1 MPLIQLSQTS
11 LAFGHVP
18 LLDHV
23 DLVIEPRERLG
34 LIGRNGTGKSSLMK
48 VLSGVVAHDDGKVWR
63 APDLKLAIVEQEPQL
78 APGTTVYQAVA
89 EGLGAGMR
97 LLVDY
102 HEVAHKLEAGDSVPE
117 AEHDALMERLMEL
130 QHELEQA
137 DGWSMQHRVETTL
150 DKLSLPADRLVD
162 ELSGGLRK
170 RVALARAMV
179 GEPDLLLLDEPTN
192 HLDVD
197 SIEWLEKTLV
207 TFPGSLLLVTH
218 DRRFLDRVA
227 TRIIELDRGH
237 LTSYAGAPAANA
249 GTSAANAGSF
259 AYYQVIKAEAL
270 AAEAQQARKFD
281 KLLAQEEAWIRKGV
295 EARRTRNEGRVLR
308 LEALRL
314 ERAARRER
322 VGKVDL
328 KVAEADRSGKL
339 VAELE
344 HVTKA
349 FTDATGEHVIVRDF
363 SCRLQRGDKIGLI
376 GANGTG
382 KTTLLKLI
390 LGELAP
396 DSGTVRLGTKLAV
409 AYFDQFR
416 ATLDEDATLSD
427 TISPGA
433 DFVDIGGV
441 RKHVL
446 SYLGDFLFAPERAR
460 SPVRSL
466 SGGERNRLLLARLFA
481 QPANVLVLDEPT
493 NDLDIETLE
502 LLEELLQ
509 DFQGTLF
516 LVSHD
521 REFLDNVVTQTIAS
535 DGDGRWSEYAGGYS
549 DWQRVTAGRGKPE
562 AASVTAVDVPR
573 AAPKVEEKPA
583 PAPSRPAKAK
593 SKLNNKESREL
604 AELPK
609 RIEAL
614 ETEQGGITTALADPS
629 IYADGPQQAKD
640 LNARLVAIE
649 AEMEALLARWTELEA
664 RS

>member
-11 LAFGHVP
+11 LAYGHVP

-48 VLSGVVAHDDGKVWR
+48 VIAGTAAHDDGKVWR
-63 APDLKLAIVEQEPQL
+63 APDLKLAVVEQEPQL

-102 HEVAHKLEAGDSVPE
+102 HEVAHKLEAGDAMPE

-130 QHELEQA
+130 QHDLEQA

-207 TFPGSLLLVTH
+207 SFPGSLLLVTH

-227 TRIIELDRGH
+227 TRIIELDRGY
-237 LTSYAGAPAANA
+237 LSSYDGN
-249 GTSAANAGSF
+249 F
-259 AYYQVIKAEAL
+259 ATYQTIKAEAL

-295 EARRTRNEGRVLR
+295 EARRTRNEGRVRR

-549 DWQRVTAGRGKPE
+549 DWQRVAAGRGRPE
-562 AASVTAVDVPR
+562 TVVEAPK
-573 AAPKVEEKPA
+573 AAPKVAHRSEDKAAPA
-583 PAPSRPAKAK
+583 PAAKPTKAK

-614 ETEQGGITTALADPS
+614 EAEQGGITTALADPS
-629 IYADGPQQAKD
+629 IYADGPQKARD
-640 LNARLVAIE
+640 LNLRLQAIE
-649 AEMEALLARWTELEA
+649 AELESLLARWTELEA

>member
-97 LLVDY
+97 ILVDY
-102 HEVAHKLEAGDSVPE
+102 HEVAHKLEAGDAMPA

-179 GEPDLLLLDEPTN
+179 GEPDLLLDEPTN

-237 LTSYAGAPAANA
+237 LTSYAGA
-249 GTSAANAGSF
+249 SAAYAGSF
-259 AYYQVIKAEAL
+259 AYYQAIKAEAL

-349 FTDATGEHVIVRDF
+349 FTDPGQPGVAAGEHVIVRDF

-390 LGELAP
+390 LGELTP

-562 AASVTAVDVPR
+562 AVVE
-573 AAPKVEEKPA
+573 APKVEGKPA
-583 PAPSRPAKAK
+583 PATVAAPAAKPAKAK

-609 RIEAL
+609 RLEAL
-614 ETEQGGITTALADPS
+614 EAEQGGITTALADPS
-629 IYADGPQQAKD
+629 IYADGPQKARD

-649 AEMEALLARWTELEA
+649 SELEVLLARWTELEA